1 MTEVRCQPWGNL
13 PSKVDLW
20 TLQSSQVKVEILTL
34 GAIIR
39 SIYSKGKDG
48 QMDDVVLGYDD
59 LEGYVLDKR
68 YFGAV
73 VGRVANRIAQGCFV
87 VDGKTYR
94 LEINNGPN
102 ALHGG
107 SRGFN
112 KAIWIATAV
121 ECGVKMCLTSP
132 DGDQGYPGE
141 MQVSVTYTLQ
151 EGTLTAEY
159 QAQSTKTTPINLTN
173 HSYFNLG
180 GQVKGEI
187 KAVDGSPFDL
197 RQPVL
202 IGPQLKKVPGSG
214 FDHNFCLSS
223 PGDPWTEKTA
233 ARIYHPGSGRILE
246 VSTSQPGVQFYTAN
260 VLDGSIIGKGGVKYG
275 KHCAFCLET
284 QNWPDAVNQASFPDC
299 LLHPDEEYRHLTRF
313 TFTYAD

>member
-180 GQVKGEI
+180 GQAADNIYDHEVSINANSYLPVDDTSIPTGEI

-233 ARIYHPGSGRILE
+233 ARKPNIK
-246 VSTSQPGVQFYTAN
+246 N
-260 VLDGSIIGKGGVKYG
+260 
-275 KHCAFCLET
+275 
-284 QNWPDAVNQASFPDC
+284 
-299 LLHPDEEYRHLTRF
+299 
-313 TFTYAD
+313 